1 MGKQRF
7 KSPQRTKSKS
17 RRPSD
22 IDVNHTDFFNILRV
36 PAYFKSSKTLA
47 MSFILDPNFPNKSAK
62 EILSKVMT
70 SNKKQNRLIRPIIAT
85 QVRLNEEVKKVYL
98 RDSIHQKVQH

>member
-1 MGKQRF
+1 MPKKFDEKKGDFHINDFVRLRSIYYPTMGKQRF

-47 MSFILDPNFPNKSAK
+47 MSFIIDPNFPVKSAR

-70 SNKKQNRLIRPIIAT
+70 SNKI
-85 QVRLNEEVKKVYL
+85 
-98 RDSIHQKVQH
+98 